1 MYTNPELER
10 QKHTLAWAEKLDAVF
25 EFATAATDVTFT
37 FVILA
42 ASGSALYEWS
52 CAVLATQLALR
63 LVMALLP
70 LTYTDLQ
77 DLDLLVYAKGVAIT
91 LADPLYGV
99 KVLHDANKDKDKL
112 ATSKVAAE
120 RQLQYS
126 LLYAGVL
133 MLAFEDVPELGRF
146 PPFPRTC
153 FQHDAMTING
163 TRVSPKVVRAAR
175 RGARSSCYMCC

>member
-1 MYTNPELER
+1 MPFVYTDPELAR
-10 QKHTLAWAEKLDAVF
+10 QTYILGWADKLDAMF

-37 FVILA
+37 FVTLGA
-42 ASGSALYEWS
+42 TGGTLYKVS
-52 CAVLATQLALR
+52 YSVLATQLALR

-70 LTYTDLQ
+70 LTYTDLR

-91 LADPLYGV
+91 LVDPLYG
-99 KVLHDANKDKDKL
+99 ANVIHRANNDRDKL

-133 MLAFEDVPELGRF
+133 VLAFEDMPELGRSP
-146 PPFPRTC
+146 PPFP
-153 FQHDAMTING
+153 A
-163 TRVSPKVVRAAR
+163 
-175 RGARSSCYMCC
+175 